1 MSVVSTPHRRKLT
14 ADQFDRMGET
24 GILGPD
30 ARVEWIEGDLM
41 AGVVAPVTLPAAALR
56 VGAVFA

>member
-30 ARVEWIEGDLM
+30 ACVELIEGDLRS
-41 AGVVAPVTLPAAALR
+41 GGPSPWTS
-56 VGAVFA
+56 